1 MLKIETVFLSSLPN
15 GKKFVSEPNELQG
28 YRIAKVLDARF
39 KIQRMLRVF
48 AKVFNIPTKTSL
60 SFVWSDFL
68 FEMLQPG
75 RTRENNQLFWY
86 VTFTLLLRS
95 LQQTKR
101 TIHCCFIAGDLK
113 VCTYCSKIVLDY
125 LKSSEIN
132 SDLKLDLQALQED
145 LSSKFSHQSSI
156 DPQDS
161 STSQRHRKI
170 SIGYQEERL
179 VSHLTSTLSN
189 ADRKNILQQSNSLKS
204 LFEEMTKALSY
215 QNRGSDLVSFLISN
229 QKSSN
234 KIQAVAILNAM
245 IEAGFLVGLSQ
256 VVSNESVTS
265 FDENI
270 FYKLLRIDDSM
281 SHSGSFQLDLDLEAS
296 SVHLSR
302 PNLDSLGWLEG
313 ITKP

>member
-1 MLKIETVFLSSLPN
+1 M
-15 GKKFVSEPNELQG
+15 
-28 YRIAKVLDARF
+28 
-39 KIQRMLRVF
+39 
-48 AKVFNIPTKTSL
+48 
-60 SFVWSDFL
+60 
-68 FEMLQPG
+68 
-75 RTRENNQLFWY
+75 
-86 VTFTLLLRS
+86 
-95 LQQTKR
+95 
-101 TIHCCFIAGDLK
+101 
-113 VCTYCSKIVLDY
+113 
-125 LKSSEIN
+125 
-132 SDLKLDLQALQED
+132 QALQED

-270 FYKLLRIDDSM
+270 FYKLLRIDDAM

-302 PNLDSLGWLEG
+302 PNPDSLGWLEG
-313 ITKP
+313 ITKHKMAKKREENNCLSIDSMPQNTQDSFGFTTTKDFEDESSVLSTAGSKSLMESFCNHEELLLCNSITSYRLLYCESLIVFSFSFSTTSQ

>member
-1 MLKIETVFLSSLPN
+1 MIFLNFIATIRVFL
-15 GKKFVSEPNELQG
+15 
-28 YRIAKVLDARF
+28 
-39 KIQRMLRVF
+39 
-48 AKVFNIPTKTSL
+48 T
-60 SFVWSDFL
+60 
-68 FEMLQPG
+68 
-75 RTRENNQLFWY
+75 
-86 VTFTLLLRS
+86 
-95 LQQTKR
+95 
-101 TIHCCFIAGDLK
+101 GDLK

-145 LSSKFSHQSSI
+145 LSSKFSHQSTN

-161 STSQRHRKI
+161 NTSQRHRKI

-179 VSHLTSTLSN
+179 VSHLNSTLSN

-245 IEAGFLVGLSQ
+245 IAAGFLVALSP
-256 VVSNESVTS
+256 VVTNEDAAMS
-265 FDENI
+265 FDENT
-270 FYKLLRIDDSM
+270 FYKLLRIDEAM

-302 PNLDSLGWLEG
+302 PNPDSLGWLEG
-313 ITKP
+313 IRIPY

>member
-1 MLKIETVFLSSLPN
+1 M
-15 GKKFVSEPNELQG
+15 
-28 YRIAKVLDARF
+28 
-39 KIQRMLRVF
+39 
-48 AKVFNIPTKTSL
+48 
-60 SFVWSDFL
+60 
-68 FEMLQPG
+68 
-75 RTRENNQLFWY
+75 
-86 VTFTLLLRS
+86 
-95 LQQTKR
+95 
-101 TIHCCFIAGDLK
+101 
-113 VCTYCSKIVLDY
+113 LDY

-145 LSSKFSHQSSI
+145 LSSKFSHHSTT
-156 DPQDS
+156 DHQDT
-161 STSQRHRKI
+161 STSQRQRKI

-204 LFEEMTKALSY
+204 LYEEMTKALSY

-245 IEAGFLVGLSQ
+245 IEAGFLVALSQ
-256 VVSNESVTS
+256 VVSNENATSS

-270 FYKLLRIDDSM
+270 FYKLLRIDEAM
-281 SHSGSFQLDLDLEAS
+281 THSGSFQLDLDFEAS

-302 PNLDSLGWLEG
+302 PNPDSLGWLEG
-313 ITKP
+313 KDYEGSYKTQKIIFIS